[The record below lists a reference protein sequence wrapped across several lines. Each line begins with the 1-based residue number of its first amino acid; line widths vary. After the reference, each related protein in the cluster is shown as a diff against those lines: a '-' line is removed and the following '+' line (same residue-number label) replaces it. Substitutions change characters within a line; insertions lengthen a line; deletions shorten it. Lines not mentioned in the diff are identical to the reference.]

1 MKEVDLMFGCLGNG
15 VTVCDRSR
23 MEHGDYKK
31 VAHIEPC
38 GAVKLYDATLP
49 PDALEKIDAHAA
61 AQARN
66 FKHGFIHLGRAAALE
81 MLYDRM
87 TINQIVAH
95 KINKELTMDQIYSR
109 YIEIVC
115 ENDKRTMPKEY

>member
-1 MKEVDLMFGCLGNG
+1 MKEVDLMFCCLGNG

-23 MEHGDYKK
+23 MEHGDYKT

-87 TINQIVAH
+87 TISQFVAYESS
-95 KINKELTMDQIYSR
+95 KEQTMDQIYSR
-109 YIEIVC
+109 YIATVC
-115 ENDKRTMPKEY
+115 AGDKRIMPKEY